1 MKRVL
6 LINDLAC
13 KGECSMLINIPI
25 LKAMNT
31 NIDIIPIS
39 LFSTHTAFKEF
50 YYKDL
55 TKEAKNIY
63 EHFKKINDK
72 YEATYIGYLGDEAK
86 IDLVD
91 EILASHNSLTLLDPI
106 MGDDGKLY
114 KKFNSN
120 YPKKLLKLINKA
132 NIITPNL
139 TEACL
144 ILGIEYK
151 PNFTILE
158 IKEMLQKLSELG
170 PEIVI
175 ITSVVSSN
183 EVINYLFDSKNNK
196 IEIAKNPRIRGKF
209 YGTGDLF
216 SSLFLGFLLNDF
228 SLESSLV
235 NSSNLV
241 YKVINNE
248 PSNYEPLE
256 GIKISKIFKDIGSLI
271 YE

>member
-1 MKRVL
+1 MKRIL

-13 KGECSMLINIPI
+13 KGECSMAINLPI

-31 NIDIIPIS
+31 NIDIIPLS

-55 TKEAKNIY
+55 TLEAKNIY

-72 YEATYIGYLGDEAK
+72 YAATYIGYLGDEAK

-114 KKFNSN
+114 KKFELD
-120 YPKKLLKLINKA
+120 YPKMLLKLINKA

-144 ILGIEYK
+144 ILDIKYK
-151 PNFTILE
+151 SNFTFLE
-158 IKEMLQKLSELG
+158 ITDMLKKLSKLG

-175 ITSVVSSN
+175 ITSVVSN
-183 EVINYLFDSKNNK
+183 EEVINYLYDRKNDK
-196 IEIAKNPRIRGKF
+196 IEIAKNPRIIGKF

-228 SLESSLV
+228 SLEASLV

-241 YKVINNE
+241 YKVINE
-248 PSNYEPLE
+248 KHSNYDPLE